1 MLPDFI
7 LVINIYISF
16 PLKSICSTFQE
27 DTIFGKMVSMLLH
40 TDIQK
45 TGRDSSQD
53 PAGSGL
59 HSREEAAW
67 GWNTSRSC
75 SPPPSDL
82 CNLGDGAEILCASVA
97 LSGKW
102 ANGLASH
109 MPPWSVARINE
120 LIMLEEHFELWM
132 KDTGEQSMMVIMHN

>member
-1 MLPDFI
+1 M
-7 LVINIYISF
+7 
-16 PLKSICSTFQE
+16 
-27 DTIFGKMVSMLLH
+27 
-40 TDIQK
+40 
-45 TGRDSSQD
+45 
-53 PAGSGL
+53 
-59 HSREEAAW
+59 
-67 GWNTSRSC
+67 
-75 SPPPSDL
+75 
-82 CNLGDGAEILCASVA
+82 A